1 MTSGASAV
9 THDDTPAAATAVALF
24 DPSMFLESIDH
35 DLVVFGEL
43 AALFLTTSVDQVAIL
58 GKALDAGELAAA
70 RDAAHGLK
78 GSLALFAARP
88 AIEAV
93 ERLEIDCRTGVKL
106 DPQERGAEVSGIVA
120 AVRAALVDYCRV
132 HRIDLTAPPSE

>member
-1 MTSGASAV
+1 M
-9 THDDTPAAATAVALF
+9 THDNNPAAASKVALF
-24 DPSMFLESIDH
+24 DPSMFLESIDQ
-35 DLVVFGEL
+35 DLAVFGEL
-43 AALFLTTSVDQVAIL
+43 AALFLATSVDQTAIL
-58 GKALDAGELAAA
+58 AKALEAGELAAA

-93 ERLEIDCRTGVKL
+93 ERLEIDCRTGAPF
-106 DPQERGAEVSGIVA
+106 DRRQRAAEVTAIVA

-132 HRIDLTAPPSE
+132 HRIDLAAPPSDE